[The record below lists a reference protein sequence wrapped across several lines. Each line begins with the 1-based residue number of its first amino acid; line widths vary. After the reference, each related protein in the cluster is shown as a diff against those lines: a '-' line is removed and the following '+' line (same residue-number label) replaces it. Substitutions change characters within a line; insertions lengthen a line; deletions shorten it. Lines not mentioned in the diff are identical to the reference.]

1 MKRINLSI
9 IALLA
14 SSNLAMAGGDIS
26 PITYYETEDFQVS
39 EEVFVEPAPVIE
51 EVYVEPAPVIEEEYI
66 EQPAPVTEEVYVE
79 PAPAPVVEEVYVAPA
94 KPIVVATPAPVI
106 KAPKTTAVPLVAAT
120 VSGIYGG
127 LGIVAARYDTN
138 CDCNGDKSGV
148 DTTAG
153 IMGRIGYDF
162 NKYVGLEARGMM
174 TNWKSSGGKIKHVG
188 AFVKPMI
195 PVSDAI
201 NAYGLVG
208 IAKTTTKGDLRT
220 TDVTGL
226 SFGGGVEYDISSDK
240 QKNARYGRE
249 FDGKGDQEK
258 GLGLFADYE
267 RLYYKK
273 GSPDLDAISAGV
285 TYDF

>member
-26 PITYYETEDFQVS
+26 PVTYYESEDFAV
-39 EEVFVEPAPVIE
+39 AE
-51 EVYVEPAPVIEEEYI
+51 EVYVEP
-66 EQPAPVTEEVYVE
+66 VYVAPPKPVYVAPPKAVPTPVVV
-79 PAPAPVVEEVYVAPA
+79 PAPAP
-94 KPIVVATPAPVI
+94 KP
-106 KAPKTTAVPLVAAT
+106 VPLAAAA
-120 VSGIYGG
+120 VSGIYAG

-148 DTTAG
+148 DKTAG
-153 IMGRIGYDF
+153 VMGRVGYDF
-162 NKYVGLEARGMM
+162 NKYVGVEARGMI
-174 TNWKSSGGKIKHVG
+174 TNWKGDGGKVKHVG
-188 AFVKPMI
+188 AFVKPMV
-195 PVSDAI
+195 PVTDAI

-208 IAKTTTKGDLRT
+208 IAKTTTRGGLRR

-226 SFGGGVEYDISSDK
+226 AFGGGVEYDISSDQ
-240 QKNARYGRE
+240 QKNARYGRA

-258 GLGLFADYE
+258 GLGVFADYE

-273 GSPDLDAISAGV
+273 GSPDLDAVSAGV

>member
-9 IALLA
+9 IAILA

-26 PITYYETEDFQVS
+26 PITYYETEDVQIA
-39 EEVFVEPAPVIE
+39 EELYVEPAPVIE
-51 EVYVEPAPVIEEEYI
+51 EVYIESAPV
-66 EQPAPVTEEVYVE
+66 VEEVYIE
-79 PAPAPVVEEVYVAPA
+79 SAPVVEEVYVAP
-94 KPIVVATPAPVI
+94 KPKPVAIATPAPV
-106 KAPKTTAVPLVAAT
+106 KTPKPAPLPVAS
-120 VSGIYGG
+120 VSGIYAG
-127 LGIVAARYDTN
+127 LGIVASRYDTN
-138 CDCNGDKSGV
+138 CDCNGNKSGV
-148 DTTAG
+148 DKTAG
-153 IMGRIGYDF
+153 VMGRIGYDF
-162 NKYVGLEARGMM
+162 NKYVGLEARGMI
-174 TNWKSSGGKIKHVG
+174 TNWKSDGGKIKHIG

-208 IAKTTTKGDLRT
+208 IAKTTTRGGLRS

-226 SFGGGVEYDISSDK
+226 AFGGGLEYDISSDK
-240 QKNARYGRE
+240 QKNARYNRE

-258 GLGLFADYE
+258 GLGVFADYE

>member
-26 PITYYETEDFQVS
+26 PVTYYETEDFQV
-39 EEVFVEPAPVIE
+39 AE
-51 EVYVEPAPVIEEEYI
+51 EVYVEP
-66 EQPAPVTEEVYVE
+66 
-79 PAPAPVVEEVYVAPA
+79 VYVAPA
-94 KPIVVATPAPVI
+94 EPVYVAPPEPVYVAPPVVVAPIVKAPKPAPV
-106 KAPKTTAVPLVAAT
+106 PVVAS
-120 VSGIYGG
+120 VSGIYAG

-148 DTTAG
+148 DKTAG
-153 IMGRIGYDF
+153 VMGRIGYDF
-162 NKYVGLEARGMM
+162 NKYVGVEARGMI
-174 TNWKSSGGKIKHVG
+174 TNWKSSGGKIEHIG
-188 AFVKPMI
+188 AFVKPMV

-208 IAKTTTKGDLRT
+208 IAKTTTKGGLRS

-226 SFGGGVEYDISSDK
+226 AFGGGLEYDVSSDH

-258 GLGLFADYE
+258 GLGVFADYE

-273 GSPDLDAISAGV
+273 GSPDLDAVSAGV

>member
-14 SSNLAMAGGDIS
+14 SSNLAMAGGDIT
-26 PITYYETEDFQVS
+26 PVPYYESEDFQV
-39 EEVFVEPAPVIE
+39 AE
-51 EVYVEPAPVIEEEYI
+51 EVYVEPVYVAPPAPIPEPEPVYVAP
-66 EQPAPVTEEVYVE
+66 PAPVPEPEPVYVAPPE
-79 PAPAPVVEEVYVAPA
+79 PVVVPAPVV
-94 KPIVVATPAPVI
+94 PAP
-106 KAPKTTAVPLVAAT
+106 KPVPLAAAA
-120 VSGIYGG
+120 VSGIYAG

-138 CDCNGDKSGV
+138 CGCKGEKSGV
-148 DTTAG
+148 DKTAG
-153 IMGRIGYDF
+153 VMGRVGYDF
-162 NKYVGLEARGMM
+162 NKYVGVEARGML
-174 TNWKSSGGKIKHVG
+174 TNWKADGGKVKHIG
-188 AFVKPMI
+188 AFVKPMV
-195 PVSDAI
+195 PLTDAI

-208 IAKTTTKGDLRT
+208 IAKTTTRSKLRR

-226 SFGGGVEYDISSDK
+226 AFGGGVEYDISSDH

-258 GLGLFADYE
+258 GLGVFADYE

-273 GSPDLDAISAGV
+273 GSPDLDAVSAGV